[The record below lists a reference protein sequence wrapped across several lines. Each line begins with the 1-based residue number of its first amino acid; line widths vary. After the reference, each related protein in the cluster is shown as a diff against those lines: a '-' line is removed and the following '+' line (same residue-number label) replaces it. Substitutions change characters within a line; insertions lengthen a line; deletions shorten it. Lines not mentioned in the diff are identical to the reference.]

1 MVIFLT
7 SSKPG
12 DFISLE
18 DLVDCQK
25 QWLEMRK
32 GQSQDS
38 KTGERRALGWEGIS
52 THAENAKGGSRIW
65 LLETIV
71 LEQSGQKET
80 CREKL
85 NDLGDVQYHSRPNC
99 RRQVSRSFRLGSKS
113 EPCGLTSCTG
123 FLFVSIHH
131 PGHPKQTLSPA
142 AGGSWKTPKSLFF
155 SKLCWEFQPAQRAS
169 PLCLKHGSDV
179 PFSYALTWLLWAF
192 CLFVF

>member
-85 NDLGDVQYHSRPNC
+85 NDLGMFNIIVGPIAGDRLADLSGWD
-99 RRQVSRSFRLGSKS
+99 RSLN
-113 EPCGLTSCTG
+113 P
-123 FLFVSIHH
+123 V
-131 PGHPKQTLSPA
+131 
-142 AGGSWKTPKSLFF
+142 
-155 SKLCWEFQPAQRAS
+155 
-169 PLCLKHGSDV
+169 V
-179 PFSYALTWLLWAF
+179 
-192 CLFVF
+192 